1 MIYVLKEERIT
12 PVCAGSTHIWHQAEA
27 HGRDH
32 PHLRGEY
39 LHESGF
45 KSVAE
50 GSPPLARGIL
60 LSLVC
65 KGLMHRITPA
75 CAGSTISERSF
86 ESRRWDHPRLR
97 GEYKRRKK
105 QVIKA
110 TGSPPLARGSTR
122 EMHHCVGGPKDHPR
136 LRGEYN

>member
-50 GSPPLARGIL
+50 GSPPLARG
-60 LSLVC
+60 VRTQ
-65 KGLMHRITPA
+65 KEFAKKYGRITPA
-75 CAGSTISERSF
+75 CAGSTTPSSE
-86 ESRRWDHPRLR
+86 DMLH
-97 GEYKRRKK
+97 
-105 QVIKA
+105 
-110 TGSPPLARGSTR
+110 
-122 EMHHCVGGPKDHPR
+122 D
-136 LRGEYN
+136 